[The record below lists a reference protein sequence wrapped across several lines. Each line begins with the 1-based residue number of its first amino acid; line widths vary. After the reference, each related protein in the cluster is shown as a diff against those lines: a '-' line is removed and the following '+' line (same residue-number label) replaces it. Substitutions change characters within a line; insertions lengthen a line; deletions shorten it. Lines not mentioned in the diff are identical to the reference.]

1 MTRTKSSMSD
11 AFANL
16 ISDARRF
23 FAELQ
28 ADNTKDWFEANKAR
42 YAQQIR
48 KPAEALG
55 EVMAAELDRV
65 AGRAFASKV
74 YRINRDVRFSKDN
87 KPYNTHLHMLWSF
100 GAEDRPG
107 WFLAVS
113 PDSVSLSNGVMSFT
127 TDGFDWARQA
137 IADDPQPWLDAL
149 HGIRTDGG
157 DLADWGEPPLNRV
170 PKPWD
175 AEHPAAD
182 LLRRKS
188 LIITLPLDAADLS
201 AGLVPVLCGAAARLM
216 PFWSCFDGGA
226 EP

>member
-1 MTRTKSSMSD
+1 MTH

-16 ISDARRF
+16 IPDARRF

-28 ADNTKDWFEANKAR
+28 ADNTNDWFEANKAR
-42 YAQQIR
+42 YAQQVR

-55 EVMAAELDRV
+55 EVMAAELGRV
-65 AGRAFASKV
+65 ADSTFTAKV
-74 YRINRDVRFSKDN
+74 YRINRDVRFSKD
-87 KPYNTHLHMLWSF
+87 KSPYNTHLHMLWSF

-113 PDSVSLSNGVMSFT
+113 PDSVSLSTGVMSFT
-127 TDGFDWARQA
+127 TEGLDWARNA
-137 IADDPQPWLDAL
+137 LADDPQPWLDAL
-149 HGIRTDGG
+149 HGIRANGG
-157 DLADWGEPPLNRV
+157 DLADWGEPPLKRV

-175 AEHPAAD
+175 AEHPAAG

-188 LIITLPLDAADLS
+188 LIMTLPLDAADLS
-201 AGLVPVLCGAAARLM
+201 AGLVPVLHGAAVRLM

-226 EP
+226 TP